1 MGASIEV
8 GGRGKR
14 KRGQVRPSM
23 NVTPL
28 VDVVLV
34 LLIIFMV
41 IAPMMV
47 KQFWLHMPKKTAA
60 AQPEPPSPDDQVS
73 IVMVVRSDG
82 SLWINQDRV
91 ELAALPEKLERIF
104 AARSDRLMFFDAAAD
119 VPYGT
124 AMAALDAA
132 RGGGAVNIAVLTDT
146 VLP

>member
-1 MGASIEV
+1 MGATLQV
-8 GGRGKR
+8 GGKR
-14 KRGQVRPSM
+14 RVTPSM

-47 KQFWLHMPKKTAA
+47 KGFWLHVPKKETAA
-60 AQPEPPSPDDQVS
+60 ANPDEAPAADDVS
-73 IVMVVRSDG
+73 VVVTVRADRSI
-82 SLWINQDRV
+82 WINQDQV
-91 ELAALPEKLERIF
+91 PLPELASRLERIF
-104 AARSDRLMFFDAAAD
+104 AARTERVVFFDAASE
-119 VPYGT
+119 VPYGE

-132 RGGGAVNIAVLTDT
+132 RGGGAVNIAVLTET